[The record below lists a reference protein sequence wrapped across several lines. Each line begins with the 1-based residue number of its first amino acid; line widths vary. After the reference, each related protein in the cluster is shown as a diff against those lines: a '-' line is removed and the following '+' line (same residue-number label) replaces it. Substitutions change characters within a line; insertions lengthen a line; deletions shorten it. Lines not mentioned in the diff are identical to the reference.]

1 MTPSRGSSD
10 PKWEGRREW
19 GWGGGRC
26 WDLGAGTPPRVR
38 ASRPL
43 GSGSWAAERLNQ
55 DQKCLAFELDAGR
68 LEWSDRPPPRPQ
80 SKQRVSPEKQGLPG
94 PGEGSLA

>member
-68 LEWSDRPPPRPQ
+68 LEWSDRPQ